1 MALDPRSKKKN
12 QNQNSSKI
20 HRCDVVLNVFLVCTS
35 LKFRNFMVTLLGEHF
50 KYFTVIMC
58 AFFCIQLKKDCT
70 NRAVTQPSMP
80 FKERRVLSFL
90 ILNF

>member
-1 MALDPRSKKKN
+1 
-12 QNQNSSKI
+12 
-20 HRCDVVLNVFLVCTS
+20 
-35 LKFRNFMVTLLGEHF
+35 MVTLLGEHF

-58 AFFCIQLKKDCT
+58 AFFCIQLKKGCT
-70 NRAVTQPSMP
+70 NRAVTQPSTP